1 MSSILYYSNYC
12 EKCKAILKQLSSS
25 KVKDEVHF
33 VCIDKRA
40 RDERTGATY
49 IILENNQKVVLPPNI
64 NKVPALLL
72 LKEGNNILFGN
83 EIMNKLQP
91 QTDLYNAKASG
102 YNGEPNAFSMGND
115 TMGGFGVSSDN
126 YSFWNQDSD
135 ELLAKG
141 NGGTRQMYNYATV
154 NQTSNIETPADTWE
168 PDKVNENSY
177 KEMEEQRNNDLR
189 MQQMNKPPI

>member
-1 MSSILYYSNYC
+1 MSSILYYSNFC
-12 EKCKAILKQLSSS
+12 EKCKTILKQLSSS
-25 KVKDEVHF
+25 KVKDEVHCG
-33 VCIDKRA
+33 CIDKRA

-126 YSFWNQDSD
+126 YSFWDQDSD

-141 NGGTRQMYNYATV
+141 NGGNRQMYNYATV
-154 NQTSNIETPADTWE
+154 EFEGKIETPVDDYS
-168 PDKVNENSY
+168 PDKVDENAH
-177 KEMEEQRNNDLR
+177 KNMEEQRNMDLHIGQR
-189 MQQMNKPPI
+189 